1 MANDIKILLSA
12 NLDFSKTQEA
22 INNQIGALEKK
33 VNKLKINID
42 INDNT
47 IKTMQQFSRAVED
60 YKKSYDKLNQSIQQ
74 NERIVKNADGT
85 IDRYTTKMLKNGEI
99 LKTHTQT
106 IDNRNKAIKN
116 ESKAIADNLKV
127 LQRQEEL
134 QKRVNKTKAD
144 GKSATTETYGDK
156 YMSTSYKKDN
166 SGKVVDKTT
175 TENFAK
181 ADRDI
186 ERLKNK
192 LNELNNAGV
201 VTNSSLSRMSQAIDA
216 SSTEKEIKRIENAL
230 KRVQQT
236 AKSKASTTNLSNNIS
251 NFQTNAELDAE
262 KLRRSARGTV
272 DNAGLQDY
280 INKVR
285 QLSASTPN
293 AQNEMKKLRAEF
305 KRISI
310 DARTSSSA
318 LQEIGRQSTE
328 AFKKFALWG
337 GVSTIT
343 FGAIAGL
350 KDMVSQIIE
359 IDTAMTDLRRVMDAP
374 EAGYSNYLKEA
385 IGLSNELGN
394 SLKDV
399 LSIGTDFA
407 RMGFSEDQL
416 LNMTKTA
423 QVLQNI
429 SDLDASQSVDTL
441 TAAMLNFGIEAKDSL
456 QIADQLNEVDNNFAI
471 STKDLADGIR
481 KAGSTAKTFGVDI
494 TQLEGHIAAIGSTT
508 RESGAQVGNGLI

>member
-1 MANDIKILLSA
+1 MANDIRILLNAS
-12 NLDFSKTQEA
+12 LDFSKTQEA

-60 YKKSYDKLNQSIQQ
+60 YKKSYDKLNQAVQQ
-74 NERIVKNADGT
+74 NEKIVKNADGT
-85 IDRYTTKMLKNGEI
+85 IDKYSTRILKNGEI

-116 ESKAIADNLKV
+116 ESKAISDNLKV

-186 ERLKNK
+186 ERLKIK

-236 AKSKASTTNLSNNIS
+236 AKAKASTTTLSNNIS
-251 NFQTNAELDAE
+251 NFQTNAELDAK
-262 KLRRSARGTV
+262 KLRRSARGSV
-272 DNAGLQDY
+272 DNAALQDY
-280 INKVR
+280 LNKVR
-285 QLSASTPN
+285 QLNTTTPN
-293 AQNEMKKLRAEF
+293 AQNEMKKLRSEF
-305 KRISI
+305 KRINI
-310 DARTSSSA
+310 DARTSASA
-318 LQEIGRQSTE
+318 MEEFGRTSVD
-328 AFKKFALWG
+328 AFKKFGHWLLIG
-337 GVSTIT
+337 GT
-343 FGAIAGL
+343 FTTVIAGM
-350 KDMVSQIIE
+350 KDMVGQIIE

-385 IGLSNELGN
+385 INLSNELGN
-394 SLKDV
+394 SIKDV
-399 LSIGTDFA
+399 INIGTDFA

-441 TAAMLNFGIEAKDSL
+441 TAAMLNFGIEARDSL
-456 QIADQLNEVDNNFAI
+456 TIADQLNEVDNNFAI

-481 KAGSTAKTFGVDI
+481 KAGSTAKTFGE
-494 TQLEGHIAAIGSTT
+494 LIAT
-508 RESGAQVGNGLI
+508 